1 MATVTHYIRSEYD
14 PEIDKD
20 RLLRET
26 GQIDDHLWQAESS
39 SAAFYK
45 SNRITHA
52 PVFVPARL
60 PYDQWASPTTPT
72 EPTSTDGPGDVATW
86 YRSLNRQVA
95 HSTQQQPPSS
105 ESSSLCG
112 SPPPHTPASTTHAA
126 APTPPPPSL
135 RPLRVAPNPQ
145 HRGRDRGR
153 RDWFISRAT
162 ASAPPPTKTFPPSN
176 SGDSL
181 ADILSRNPPAAT
193 QPLRPPVFLHLG
205 PSNKGWT
212 MLQNQGWTEGEGLGA
227 AAAAG
232 PSASSKRRR
241 RQIDDACARSGTT
254 WQTWQNEEGGGG
266 GSISEERGQ
275 LGPKASISS
284 SPSPPSQ
291 MPRTVE
297 EATID
302 DDYDDDDNDDIVE
315 VLRKAPVP
323 LIDLTQSDTEDQEGE
338 REEEQRLD
346 SEEPDDPVPERPP
359 DDAPATPIDPR
370 AAQTA
375 LLTPLPTVLKSDRL
389 GIGLKAKTEGPYRS
403 SVKRVTHNAAA
414 LAAHARAAED
424 VRRSQQRFGKGR
436 RAFTRIERLE
446 RESRQNIMSYLSEP

>member
-1 MATVTHYIRSEYD
+1 
-14 PEIDKD
+14 
-20 RLLRET
+20 
-26 GQIDDHLWQAESS
+26 
-39 SAAFYK
+39 
-45 SNRITHA
+45 
-52 PVFVPARL
+52 
-60 PYDQWASPTTPT
+60 
-72 EPTSTDGPGDVATW
+72 
-86 YRSLNRQVA
+86 
-95 HSTQQQPPSS
+95 
-105 ESSSLCG
+105 
-112 SPPPHTPASTTHAA
+112 
-126 APTPPPPSL
+126 
-135 RPLRVAPNPQ
+135 
-145 HRGRDRGR
+145 
-153 RDWFISRAT
+153 
-162 ASAPPPTKTFPPSN
+162 
-176 SGDSL
+176 
-181 ADILSRNPPAAT
+181 
-193 QPLRPPVFLHLG
+193 
-205 PSNKGWT
+205 

-232 PSASSKRRR
+232 PSAGSKRRR
-241 RQIDDACARSGTT
+241 RQIDDACAHSGTT

-275 LGPKASISS
+275 LGPGASISS

-338 REEEQRLD
+338 GEEEDQRLD
-346 SEEPDDPVPERPP
+346 SKEPVCDPIPERPP

-414 LAAHARAAED
+414 LAAHARAAES

-436 RAFTRIERLE
+436 RAFARIERLE
-446 RESRQNIMSYLSEP
+446 RESRQSIMSYLSEP